1 MGHSNLAPWRSALH
15 TVQEADRAR
24 QRPLTA
30 RCGLYDLSIVQC
42 CGWCGVGE
50 KGLGLR
56 CVIGV
61 DAHVLI
67 R

>member
-1 MGHSNLAPWRSALH
+1 MGHSNLAQWRSALH
-15 TVQEADRAR
+15 NVQEADRVR

-30 RCGLYDLSIVQC
+30 RCGLYDLSIVQR
-42 CGWCGVGE
+42 CGVGD
-50 KGLGLR
+50 KGLGLGR
-56 CVIGV
+56 VIGV